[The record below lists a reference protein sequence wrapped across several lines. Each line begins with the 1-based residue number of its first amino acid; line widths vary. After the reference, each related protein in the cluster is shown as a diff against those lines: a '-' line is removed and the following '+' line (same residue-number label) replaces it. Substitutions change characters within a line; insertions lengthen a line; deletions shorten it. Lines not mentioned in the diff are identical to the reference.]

1 MGQPGW
7 GYFMELGTRELVQ
20 FVSLIATLAGA
31 FAVVK
36 SQLSRVIEDLK
47 HIQKEMEIVNTRLDK
62 QESGSAVFR
71 HQVGVLGGILSPS
84 NLDKQSREITEVK
97 GELQTIHKQ
106 LAYLSDSSERMY
118 KMHNGV
124 HPK

>member
-1 MGQPGW
+1 
-7 GYFMELGTRELVQ
+7 MELGTRELVQ
-20 FVSLIATLAGA
+20 FISLVATLAGA

-47 HIQKEMEIVNTRLDK
+47 NIETEMHTINDRLDTI
-62 QESGSAVFR
+62 ESGSAVFK

-84 NLDKQSREITEVK
+84 NLDKQSREIAEVK
-97 GELQTIHKQ
+97 KELT
-106 LAYLSDSSERMY
+106 YLRESSERMY
-118 KMHNGV
+118 KMHNGS

>member
-1 MGQPGW
+1 
-7 GYFMELGTRELVQ
+7 MELGTRELVQ
-20 FVSLIATLAGA
+20 FLSIVATLAA
-31 FAVVK
+31 SFAVVK

-47 HIQKEMEIVNTRLDK
+47 AVQREMETINDRLDNI
-62 QESGSAVFR
+62 ESGSAVFK

-84 NLDKQSREITEVK
+84 NLDRQSREITEVK

-106 LAYLSDSSERMY
+106 LAHLSDSSERMY

>member
-1 MGQPGW
+1 
-7 GYFMELGTRELVQ
+7 MELGTRELVQ
-20 FVSLIATLAGA
+20 FISLVATLAGA

-47 HIQKEMEIVNTRLDK
+47 NIEAEMHTINERLDTI
-62 QESGSAVFR
+62 ESGSAVFK
-71 HQVGVLGGILSPS
+71 HQVSVLGNILSPS
-84 NLDKQSREITEVK
+84 NLDKQSREIAEVK
-97 GELQTIHKQ
+97 KEVT
-106 LAYLSDSSERMY
+106 YLREAADRMY

>member
-1 MGQPGW
+1 
-7 GYFMELGTRELVQ
+7 MEVGTRELIQV
-20 FVSLIATLAGA
+20 FSLVATLAGA

-47 HIQKEMEIVNTRLDK
+47 AIQEEMHTINDRLDTI
-62 QESGSAVFR
+62 ESGSAVFK
-71 HQVGVLGGILSPS
+71 HQVNVLGGILSPS
-84 NLDKQSREITEVK
+84 NLDKQSREIAEVK
-97 GELQTIHKQ
+97 KEVT
-106 LAYLSDSSERMY
+106 YLREAADRMY